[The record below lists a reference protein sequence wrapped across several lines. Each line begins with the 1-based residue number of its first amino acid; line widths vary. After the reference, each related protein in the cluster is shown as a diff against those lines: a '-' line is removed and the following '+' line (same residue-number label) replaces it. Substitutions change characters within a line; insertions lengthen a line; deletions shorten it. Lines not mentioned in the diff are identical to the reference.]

1 MTVDADTR
9 QRLLEL
15 VYDLLPEAEAA
26 ELRGR
31 ITAEPELARAYE
43 QARQTANLLGEAAKR
58 PEPKI
63 PLRHPGP
70 PAEKAPRSP
79 RPKRRARSR
88 RQRGS
93 PRAKAA
99 NWVVGLAAAVLLLV
113 SLGGYWYDL
122 RQRDT
127 IAAEQVRLRVTGPA
141 ALQAGV
147 PAEYAVTTT
156 TIAGEPLPAQ
166 IKFAV
171 YSPGV
176 EEPKWQNDMT
186 DENGRFR
193 IAVPGNGT
201 FASAA
206 VLKVEVQRE
215 DTEETEAIETRLEV
229 RPERYVTRLTL
240 DRPLYRA
247 DQPGEIAYYRS
258 LTLSRFGLAADREMP
273 IHFEILDPGG
283 AVVPDSAVEG
293 MTEHG
298 VGCGAFA
305 IPPGLAGGEYTLV
318 ARSPEELFPQ
328 ERRTFSIRHY
338 RLPRLKKQLEF
349 TRDSYAPGDEVI
361 ADFVAERAEGGPAA
375 DASLQI
381 TAIVDGEKT
390 FDQPARADHTGSFQV
405 NFRLPEKIARGD
417 ALLSVTVD
425 DGGNREPIVK
435 TIPVNLGK
443 VEVEFFPEGGDLAGG
458 LENRVYFVARDP
470 LGEPVTIRGTVVDS
484 SGKDVAAEAETAHE
498 GMGSLSFTP
507 SVEEDYRLRIASPPG
522 AKDQPLPGVSLRQK
536 IVLHTGPGVFAAGEP
551 LKCEVRSARA
561 NVPLVVA
568 AFCRG
573 VPVGQ
578 QVIVT
583 RKDTGEQAD
592 SIEIPLAEEIG
603 GVIRLTVYDY
613 SIHPPQPVAERLV
626 YRRTDRRLNV
636 ETGGLSARYAPGD
649 RVSMSL
655 RVRDEQG
662 RVVPAVL
669 GVAVVDDTLLS
680 LADDDT
686 PRIDTHFLLT
696 TEVEN
701 PEDLEEA
708 DFYLA
713 EGDESAAA
721 LDLLLG
727 TQGWRRFAEKTLD
740 ELKKEGRD
748 AEPLSRLV
756 AMSGPAAPPAMFD
769 NMSEVRRKYE
779 ASVAEYEKGHTKTL
793 KALTTLSFFGGLGL
807 MLLVAMLGLMKV
819 VSGIHLWVPAVGV
832 TGCCLLIGWF
842 LMAPVGPIFD
852 APGAIAFAEFH
863 VEPPEVAPEKAAEAT
878 AIEEMPTAEAEGKPD
893 DFDGEHAMPDE
904 AAPADAPVEAPPG
917 VAPPGA
923 PELRVAGK
931 APDGG
936 GKLGRELHDFAMKR
950 DIDKRFGDLTDAA
963 RKELADGD
971 WALERARMGGFA
983 GWETMDDSKT
993 RRHGGFVVR
1002 QYRHQRSKAKPDVR
1016 QDFTETLFWHP
1027 MLIADAEGRANVS
1040 FDLSD
1045 SITTFRLLVDA
1056 HHDGRV
1062 GSGKDA
1068 VESRIPFNLEPKLP
1082 LEVTA
1087 GDRIDLPLAVV
1098 NDTLEELPVDLLIEH
1113 DDLVTLVGDPQRT
1126 VALAAEQRGREY
1138 FTLDV
1143 TGPSGDC
1150 KLAFRGLA
1158 QGAYGVLGDR
1168 VERTLKVVPPGFPKE
1183 VSHSGQIDGR
1193 QELAVDLPEGIVAG
1207 SLEVTLNAFPSA
1219 LADLQQGLDGML
1231 QEPTGCFE
1239 QASTANYPN
1248 VLSLQYMQEHELD
1261 SPAIA
1266 RRSRELLK
1274 KGYVKLKGYECREA
1288 KEGYEWFGADPGHE
1302 ALTAYGL
1309 MQFRDMAEV
1318 CQVEP
1323 EMIERTAA
1331 WLMKRRDGQGGFLRN
1346 EKALDSFGRAP
1357 PEITDAYITWA
1368 LSESDQEG
1376 IDAEIEHVG
1385 ELGEASDDPY
1395 LVALAALGTLNAARL
1410 AQQQELPEK
1419 AKQLTE
1425 TAQRLSDKLAEARA
1439 DDGHLD
1445 GKRGSITRSGGTS
1458 LRVETTALAA
1468 LVWLKQPAF
1477 TAEADKAVQWITQN
1491 RQGSGGFGSTQ
1502 ATILALKALVEHSR
1516 AGRQA
1521 VTAGTLI
1528 IKRDD
1533 LQIGQHAFAAGR
1545 QETIV
1550 VDGLEANLEPGANK
1564 LSVTLTGEN
1573 KMPYSL
1579 DVRYRELKPTD
1590 DENCPLRLT
1599 TELKRQQVA
1608 AGETVELSA
1617 ELTNV
1622 NADEGQPMTIAIL
1635 GLPAGLEV
1643 RPDQLKELKESGTFD
1658 YYETR
1663 AREVICYW
1671 RSLAPGKK
1679 VPIRLDL
1686 VAAVP
1691 GRYTG
1696 PASRAYLYYT
1706 SEQKQWAEP
1715 LEVEITPE

>member
-1 MTVDADTR
+1 MTVDADTH

-15 VYDLLPEAEAA
+15 IYDLLPEAEAA
-26 ELRGR
+26 ELRRR

-43 QARQTANLLGEAAKR
+43 QARQAANLLGEAAKR

-63 PLRHPGP
+63 PLRRPQP
-70 PAEKAPRSP
+70 PAEEVPRAP
-79 RPKRRARSR
+79 RPKRHGRSR
-88 RQRGS
+88 RPSGS
-93 PRAKAA
+93 PWAKAA
-99 NWVVGLAAAVLLLV
+99 NWVVGLTAAALLLV

-122 RQRDT
+122 RQRNT
-127 IAAEQVRLRVTGPA
+127 IAAEQIRLRVSGPA

-147 PAEYAVTTT
+147 PAEYAVATT
-156 TIAGEPLPAQ
+156 TIAGEPLPAR

-171 YSPGV
+171 YSPDV
-176 EEPKWQNDMT
+176 DEPKWQNDMT
-186 DENGRFR
+186 DQNGRFR
-193 IAVPGNGT
+193 ISVPGNAT

-206 VLKVEVQRE
+206 MLKVAVQRE
-215 DTEETEAIETRLEV
+215 DTEETEAVETRLEV
-229 RPERYVTRLTL
+229 RPDRYVTRLTL

-247 DQPGEIAYYRS
+247 NWPGEIVYYRS

-283 AVVPDSAVEG
+283 AVVPDSSVEG
-293 MTEHG
+293 VTQHG

-318 ARSPEELFPQ
+318 ARSPGGLFPE
-328 ERRTFSIRHY
+328 ERRTFFLRHY

-361 ADFVAERAEGGPAA
+361 ADFVAQRAEGGPAA

-381 TAIVDGEKT
+381 TAIVDGEKI
-390 FDQPARADHTGSFQV
+390 FEQPARADHTGSFQV
-405 NFRLPEKIARGD
+405 DFRLPEKITRGD

-435 TIPVNLGK
+435 TIPINLGK
-443 VEVEFFPEGGDLAGG
+443 VEVEFFAEGGELAGG

-470 LGEPVTIRGTVVDS
+470 LGQPVAIRGAVVDS
-484 SGKDVAAEAETAHE
+484 SGKDVAAEVETTHE
-498 GMGSLSFTP
+498 GMGSFRFSP
-507 SVEEDYRLRIASPPG
+507 SVEEDYRLRIVTPPG

-536 IVLHTGPGVFAAGEP
+536 IVLHTGPGVFAADEP
-551 LKCEVRSARA
+551 LRCEVRSAKA

-578 QVIVT
+578 QAIVT
-583 RKDTGEQAD
+583 KKDTGKQPEPV
-592 SIEIPLAEEIG
+592 EIPLAEEIG

-626 YRRTDRRLNV
+626 YRRTARRLNV
-636 ETGGLSARYAPGD
+636 ETGGFSARYAPGD

-680 LADDDT
+680 LADDDA
-686 PRIDTHFLLT
+686 PQIDTHFLLT
-696 TEVEN
+696 TEVES
-701 PEDLEEA
+701 PEDLEKA

-713 EGDESAAA
+713 EGDQSAAA

-748 AEPLSRLV
+748 DEPLERLV

-832 TGCCLLIGWF
+832 TTCCLLIGWF

-863 VEPPEVAPEKAAEAT
+863 VGPPETTKKKAAEGT
-878 AIEEMPTAEAEGKPD
+878 TIEETPMAKTEDKPHDVDGEDAMGDEAGPAEA
-893 DFDGEHAMPDE
+893 
-904 AAPADAPVEAPPG
+904 PAEMGPA
-917 VAPPGA
+917 VAPPEA
-923 PELRVAGK
+923 PGIPAAETEPDAGE
-931 APDGG
+931 
-936 GKLGRELHDFAMKR
+936 KLGRGLHELDLKR
-950 DIDKRFGDLTDAA
+950 DLDKRIEDLTEDA
-963 RKELADGD
+963 RKKLVE
-971 WALERARMGGFA
+971 WNRILEREAMGGFA
-983 GWETMDDSKT
+983 GWQVMGESKT
-993 RRHGGFVVR
+993 RRGGFIVR
-1002 QYRHQRSKAKPDVR
+1002 QYRHQRSKTKPGVR

-1027 MLIADAEGRANVS
+1027 MLVADAEGRASVS
-1040 FDLSD
+1040 FDLPD

-1062 GSGKDA
+1062 GSGRDA

-1087 GDRIDLPLAVV
+1087 GDRVDLPLAVV
-1098 NDTLEELPVDLLIEH
+1098 NDTPDELPVELLIEH
-1113 DDLVTLVGDPQRT
+1113 DDLATLDGDPQRT
-1126 VALAAEQRGREY
+1126 VALAADQRAREY
-1138 FTLDV
+1138 FTLEV
-1143 TGPSGDC
+1143 TGHSGDC

-1183 VSHSGQIDGR
+1183 VSYSGRIDGR

-1207 SLEVTLNAFPSA
+1207 SLEVTLSAFPSA
-1219 LADLQQGLDGML
+1219 LADLQQGLDSL
-1231 QEPTGCFE
+1231 LREPTGCFE

-1274 KGYVKLKGYECREA
+1274 KGYVKLRGYECREA

-1309 MQFRDMAEV
+1309 MEFRDMAEV
-1318 CQVEP
+1318 HEVEP
-1323 EMIERTAA
+1323 EMIERTAD

-1368 LSESDQEG
+1368 LSESGQEG

-1385 ELGEASDDPY
+1385 QLGEASDDPY
-1395 LVALAALGTLNAARL
+1395 LVALAALSTLNAARQ
-1410 AQQQELPEK
+1410 AEQQELPEK

-1425 TAQRLSDKLAEARA
+1425 TAAKLSDKLAKAQA

-1445 GKRGSITRSGGTS
+1445 GKQGSITCSGGTS
-1458 LRVETTALAA
+1458 LKVETTALAA
-1468 LVWLKQPAF
+1468 LAWLKQPAF
-1477 TAEADKAVQWITQN
+1477 TAEANKAIQWITQS
-1491 RQGSGGFGSTQ
+1491 RQGSGSFGSTQ

-1516 AGRQA
+1516 SDRQA

-1528 IKRDD
+1528 VKRDD
-1533 LQIGQHAFAAGR
+1533 LQIGEHAFAAGR
-1545 QETIV
+1545 QETVV

-1564 LSVTLTGEN
+1564 LDITLTGEN

-1579 DVRYRELKPTD
+1579 DVRYRELKPTN

-1599 TELKRQQVA
+1599 TELKRRQVA

-1622 NADEGQPMTIAIL
+1622 NAQEGQPMTIAIL

-1643 RPDQLKELKESGTFD
+1643 RPDQLEELKESGTFD

-1671 RSLAPGKK
+1671 RSLAPGRK
-1679 VPIRLDL
+1679 VPIKLDL

-1691 GRYTG
+1691 GRYTA

-1706 SEQKQWAEP
+1706 SEQKQWSEP
-1715 LEVEITPE
+1715 LQVEITRE